1 MKVLFLLIAS
11 SLYLSA
17 SAQHAKVL
25 EIRDYYKE
33 VKANIAAN
41 NPDSISFYYSDQ
53 IIRNRYD
60 AQWRAIGIFHDTIT
74 YWYGDAME
82 AANMDGN
89 MNQDSSWALTLVTIS
104 SQYSTM
110 LQYREW
116 LFLDGKL
123 IFHFDKL
130 DGSEYNPDSNWEY
143 RYYFDNNKLIRFMSG
158 GEIIGNDDDPAS
170 IISSGEEMK
179 TMFRSIIRN

>member
-1 MKVLFLLIAS
+1 L
-11 SLYLSA
+11 
-17 SAQHAKVL
+17 SAQHDKVL
-25 EIRDYYKE
+25 EIRAYYKE
-33 VKANIAAN
+33 VKSNIAIN
-41 NPDSISFYYSDQ
+41 NPDSISYYYSDQ

-89 MNQDSSWALTLVTIS
+89 TSQDSSWALKLVTIS

-110 LQYREW
+110 HQYREW

-143 RYYFDNNKLIRFMSG
+143 RYYFNDNKLIRFMSG
-158 GEIIGNDDDPAS
+158 GEIIGYDDDPAS
-170 IISSGEEMK
+170 IILSGEEMK

>member
-1 MKVLFLLIAS
+1 MKIFYLAVFL
-11 SLYLSA
+11 SLTLCA
-17 SAQHAKVL
+17 SAQHDKVL
-25 EIRDYYKE
+25 EIRAHYNE
-33 VKANIAAN
+33 VKSNIAAN

-53 IIRNRYD
+53 IIRNRFD

-89 MNQDSSWALTLVTIS
+89 INQDSTWALKLVTMS

-110 LQYREW
+110 HQYREW

-123 IFHFDKL
+123 VFHFDKL

-143 RYYFDNNKLIRFMSG
+143 RYYFDNNKLIRFMNG
-158 GEIIGNDDDPAS
+158 GEIIGYDDNPSS

-179 TMFRSIIRN
+179 TMFRTIIRY